1 MAEQYAS
8 IQMAA
13 EHFGVA
19 QDFVYDVVAE
29 MNRADRCAFK
39 AGGKWLVDV
48 NDMEGFLIQRT
59 REKQASRGASRRDLS
74 DPSSAR
80 LVAARINKS
89 W

>member
-1 MAEQYAS
+1 MSGRYAS
-8 IQMAA
+8 IAMAA

-59 REKQASRGASRRDLS
+59 REKQASRGARRRDLS